1 MKIKIYITMLT
12 LSLMP
17 SSLFSQVGL
26 SKLAQSTMNF
36 LIVGT
41 SPRATALGEAYTALG
56 TGSESMFYNPAGLS
70 EMTTNFDVNINY
82 TKWIADI
89 NYLSGG
95 IAYNL
100 GNYGVIGINLLTV
113 DYGTLNA
120 TSLITSEESLLY
132 PLGYKE
138 DGKMTNVGAYSVG
151 LSYARAISQEFS
163 IGGTIKFAGQNLGVN
178 NFSNG
183 ITRNNNATKLAF
195 DGGIRF
201 KTLFRSFTFGMSIR
215 NFASNIR
222 REEIDEQLPMVF
234 SLGASMNIMEVINQD
249 VANDNKINV
258 AVDFLHFNN
267 YSERINLGIEYQY
280 MNMISLRTGYQTN
293 HDISS
298 WSAGIG
304 FNTSISD
311 YKVGVNYSFAKFDIF
326 SNVSRLNLVFS
337 F

>member
-1 MKIKIYITMLT
+1 MKIKICITILA
-12 LSLMP
+12 LGLLP

-26 SKLAQSTMNF
+26 SQLGQSTMNF

-56 TGSESMFYNPAGLS
+56 TGSESMLYNPAGLS
-70 EMTTNFDVNINY
+70 DMTTNFDVNISY

-100 GNYGVIGINLLTV
+100 GNYGVVGINLMTV
-113 DYGTLNA
+113 DYGTLYA
-120 TSLITSEESLLY
+120 TSLITSDESLLY

-138 DGKMTNVGAYSVG
+138 DGVMTNVGAYSVG

-163 IGGTIKFAGQNLGVN
+163 IGGTIKLASQSLGVN

-183 ITRNNNATKLAF
+183 IIRNNNASKLAF

-215 NFASNIR
+215 NFASNIK

-234 SLGASMNIMEVINQD
+234 SLGACMNIMEVINQD
-249 VANDNKINV
+249 LANDNKVNV
-258 AVDFLHFNN
+258 AADFLHFNN
-267 YSERINLGIEYQY
+267 YSERFNLGIEYQY
-280 MNMISLRTGYQTN
+280 MNMISLRGGYQTN

-298 WSAGIG
+298 WSAGVG
-304 FNTSISD
+304 LKTSLYD
-311 YKVGVNYSFAKFDIF
+311 YIVGVDYSFAKFDIF
-326 SNVSRLNLVFS
+326 NNVSRLSLVFS

>member
-1 MKIKIYITMLT
+1 
-12 LSLMP
+12 
-17 SSLFSQVGL
+17 
-26 SKLAQSTMNF
+26 
-36 LIVGT
+36 
-41 SPRATALGEAYTALG
+41 
-56 TGSESMFYNPAGLS
+56 
-70 EMTTNFDVNINY
+70 MTTNFDVNINY

>member
-1 MKIKIYITMLT
+1 MKIRIFILILT
-12 LSLMP
+12 LGFIP
-17 SSLFSQVGL
+17 STLFSQVGL

-70 EMTTNFDVNINY
+70 DMTTNFDVNINY

-95 IAYNL
+95 IAYDL
-100 GNYGVIGINLLTV
+100 GNYGVLGISLLTV
-113 DYGTLNA
+113 DYGTLYA
-120 TSLITSEESLLY
+120 TSLITTDQSLLY

-138 DGKMTNVGAYSVG
+138 DGPMSNIGAYSVG
-151 LSYARAISQEFS
+151 LSYARAISREFS
-163 IGGTIKFAGQNLGVN
+163 IGGTIKLVGQNLGVS

-183 ITRNNNATKLAF
+183 ITKNNNATKIAF
-195 DGGIRF
+195 DGGIKFR
-201 KTLFRSFTFGMSIR
+201 TLFRSFAFGMAIR
-215 NFASNIR
+215 NFASSIK
-222 REEIDEQLPMVF
+222 REQIDEQLPLEF
-234 SLGASMNIMEVINQD
+234 SLGICMNIMEVINQEE
-249 VANDNKINV
+249 ANDNKINV

-280 MNMISLRTGYQTN
+280 MNMISLRGGYQTN

-311 YKVGVNYSFAKFDIF
+311 YKIGANYSFAKFDIF
-326 SNVSRLNLVFS
+326 NDVSRLSLVFS